1 MRVLINI
8 DVPDLQAGI
17 AFYQAAL
24 GLRLHRVLDEDVAE
38 MHGAGCVLYL
48 LQNPAGSS
56 STATAEIR
64 RDYARHWTPVHMD
77 FVVDDLDVATARAE
91 AAGAR
96 RESAPVAWRGSTCI
110 TYADPF
116 GHGFCLIQFDDYTYS
131 E

>member
-17 AFYQAAL
+17 AFYEAAL
-24 GLRLHRVLDEDVAE
+24 GLRLHRLLDDDVAE
-38 MHGAGCVLYL
+38 MHGAACTLYL

-56 STATAEIR
+56 ATATAAIS

-77 FVVDDLDVATARAE
+77 FVVDDLDVAAARAE
-91 AAGAR
+91 AASAR
-96 RESAPVAWRGSTCI
+96 REAEPVIWRGSTCI

-116 GHGFCLIQFDDYTYS
+116 GHGFCLIHFDDLTYL
-131 E
+131 

>member
-24 GLRLHRVLDEDVAE
+24 GLRLHRVLDDDVAE
-38 MHGAGCVLYL
+38 MHGAACTLFL

-56 STATAEIR
+56 ATATAEIS

-77 FVVDDLDVATARAE
+77 FVVDDLDAAAARAE
-91 AAGAR
+91 AAGAS
-96 RESAPVAWRGSTCI
+96 REAEPVAWRGSTCI
-110 TYADPF
+110 TYSDPF
-116 GHGFCLIQFDDYTYS
+116 GHGFCLIQFDGQTYR
-131 E
+131 